1 LHVTISKTSVKVVL
15 DCSVVGEKSIRAA
28 GNITTDGVEVLG
40 KMVPSRGR
48 RDASAPFQLQ
58 MFDIICST
66 SWASRDKCCELPAL
80 RLEEQCPPLPHACTC
95 SQESKGPPG
104 PSGPPVGI
112 PVYSFDFITL
122 PCSTQ

>member
-1 LHVTISKTSVKVVL
+1 
-15 DCSVVGEKSIRAA
+15 
-28 GNITTDGVEVLG
+28 
-40 KMVPSRGR
+40 MVPSRGR

-80 RLEEQCPPLPHACTC
+80 RVEEQCPPLPHACTC

-122 PCSTQ
+122 PSSTQ

>member
-1 LHVTISKTSVKVVL
+1 
-15 DCSVVGEKSIRAA
+15 
-28 GNITTDGVEVLG
+28 
-40 KMVPSRGR
+40 
-48 RDASAPFQLQ
+48 

-80 RLEEQCPPLPHACTC
+80 RVEEQCPPLPHACTC

-112 PVYSFDFITL
+112 PVYSFDIITF